1 MEGLNWQ
8 HAVNY
13 MIEVAQQ
20 CYEENNYQE
29 LENYELQYIARVVNE
44 KFNTT
49 FTDDDVFDILEDFEQ
64 DLKQSGEWIEDE
76 TNA

>member
-29 LENYELQYIARVVNE
+29 LKNYELQYIARVVNE

-49 FTDDDVFDILEDFEQ
+49 FTDDDVFDILKDFEK
-64 DLKQSGEWIEDE
+64 DLKESGEWIED
-76 TNA
+76 